1 MRAKMGIMMG
11 YAQRTKGYRIWLID
25 ENKLVETINVRFD
38 ENKRGINFRQKVNS
52 NLRYNLNLPDYYD
65 DEDDFDRVKDS
76 LTSHLV
82 SKTSTET
89 PSTSEKPDVSSDNH
103 SLIPC
108 TEVKWIRNIGRKVTG
123 SNKRDNTESQR
134 FSDLSEQ
141 QEALMVEVI
150 ITNCYKQAVR
160 SRDASKWHDAMD
172 KEINVMKERKVWDLV
187 DHPDNIK
194 ILENR
199 WVYTIKYDENNKIV
213 RYKARLVARGNTQLR
228 GESFDEVFSP
238 VINFTI
244 VRLFFTI
251 CVCLWKWTHIQVDI
265 TNAYLYANLDTVIYM
280 KQPTGYEIDNN
291 KVCKLRKAIYGLHQS
306 GRQWFLELENK
317 LIKLKFKKLEWVN
330 CVYMFEDN
338 VILLFY
344 VDDMI
349 IFGKEMENV
358 NFVLQLLQKNFDLY
372 IKIMDKTKK
381 LLGIEF
387 QEIGN
392 SLFIHQRSYIRRL
405 CEIYEKYK
413 YPVSSLPISKGQV
426 LSKLDSPKTSEEI
439 LTVPYRNLIGSLSF
453 IAIRTRPDIMYA
465 VNVLSQF
472 QANPGIKHWNCLL
485 RLLGYLKYTQE
496 YKLELSKVK
505 SLKLRCYSDSDFAT
519 NRDDRVSMGG
529 FITFIDETP
538 ISWRTFKQKSVSLST
553 MEAEYVSLT
562 EAAKEFIWLKNVIDN
577 KSLNLELSENVM
589 FCDNQAAISFS
600 KSPVENYRTKH
611 IDVRYHFLRNLIY
624 DKKNK

>member
-25 ENKLVETINVRFD
+25 ENKLVETINVKFD

-52 NLRYNLNLPDYYD
+52 NLGYNLNLPDYYD

-76 LTSHLV
+76 LTSRLV

-123 SNKRDNTESQR
+123 SNKNNTESQG

-141 QEALMVEVI
+141 QEALMVEVTI
-150 ITNCYKQAVR
+150 PNGYKQAIR

-172 KEINVMKERKVWDLV
+172 KEINVMMERKVWDLV
-187 DHPDNIK
+187 HHPDNIK

-228 GESFDEVFSP
+228 GESFDEVF
-238 VINFTI
+238 
-244 VRLFFTI
+244 
-251 CVCLWKWTHIQVDI
+251 
-265 TNAYLYANLDTVIYM
+265 
-280 KQPTGYEIDNN
+280 
-291 KVCKLRKAIYGLHQS
+291 
-306 GRQWFLELENK
+306 
-317 LIKLKFKKLEWVN
+317 
-330 CVYMFEDN
+330 
-338 VILLFY
+338 
-344 VDDMI
+344 
-349 IFGKEMENV
+349 
-358 NFVLQLLQKNFDLY
+358 
-372 IKIMDKTKK
+372 
-381 LLGIEF
+381 
-387 QEIGN
+387 
-392 SLFIHQRSYIRRL
+392 
-405 CEIYEKYK
+405 
-413 YPVSSLPISKGQV
+413 
-426 LSKLDSPKTSEEI
+426 
-439 LTVPYRNLIGSLSF
+439 
-453 IAIRTRPDIMYA
+453 
-465 VNVLSQF
+465 
-472 QANPGIKHWNCLL
+472 
-485 RLLGYLKYTQE
+485 QE

-589 FCDNQAAISFS
+589 FCDNQAATSFS

-624 DKKNK
+624 DKVRVAAVAEWYRYRTVACFVMENYDNINDPHILESKLDDFTEAVRFANRESCKRITNAQLSYTPNYIKDLIFLKNRTLSKQT